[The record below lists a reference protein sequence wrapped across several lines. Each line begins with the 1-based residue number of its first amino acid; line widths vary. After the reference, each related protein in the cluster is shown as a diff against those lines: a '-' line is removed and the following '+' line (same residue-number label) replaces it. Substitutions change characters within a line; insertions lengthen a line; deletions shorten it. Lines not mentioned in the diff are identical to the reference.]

1 MGVEVFQAIEV
12 KEIHRRGRV
21 ISIPANDNVTGAT
34 AGWVKNN
41 DTGTAKCPASQTGST
56 MTIPVSLEI
65 GTTIKSFMVSGQLES
80 AGNGVTLDADL
91 RYTTAAAGA
100 LVDASLG
107 AITQISKTADYLVAD
122 SKTLTTPHKT
132 ISGNHYYVLVTATTG
147 AVTDLDLNALE
158 ICVDKM

>member
-1 MGVEVFQAIEV
+1 MAAEQIESLEV
-12 KEIHRRGRV
+12 KELVRRNKR
-21 ISIPANDNVTGAT
+21 ISIPATHNVTAAT

-56 MTIPVSLEI
+56 MTIPIMLEL
-65 GTTIKSFMVSGQLES
+65 GTTINCFMLSGQIES
-80 AGNGVTLDADL
+80 AGNTVVLDADL

-122 SKTLTTPHKT
+122 DKVLTTPHKT
-132 ISGNHYYVLVTATTG
+132 VSGNHYYVLVTATTG
-147 AVTDLDLNALE
+147 VACDIDLNAFE
-158 ICVDKM
+158 ICVDLI